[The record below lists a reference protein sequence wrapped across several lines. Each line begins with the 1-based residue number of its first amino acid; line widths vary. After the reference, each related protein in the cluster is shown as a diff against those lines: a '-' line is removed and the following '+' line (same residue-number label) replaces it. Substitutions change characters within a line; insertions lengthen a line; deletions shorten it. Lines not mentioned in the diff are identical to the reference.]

1 MLSALEIG
9 KRSVHHL
16 KDKEALG
23 LSEVELLLNL
33 TKAQTIDKYHT
44 IVGHLEELKKLHD
57 SIAVFIIVIG
67 YRVDANNMFNK
78 ELLE

>member
-1 MLSALEIG
+1 MLPALEIG

-33 TKAQTIDKYHT
+33 TKAQTIDKYHA
-44 IVGHLEELKKLHD
+44 IARHLEELKKLHD

-67 YRVDANNMFNK
+67 
-78 ELLE
+78 